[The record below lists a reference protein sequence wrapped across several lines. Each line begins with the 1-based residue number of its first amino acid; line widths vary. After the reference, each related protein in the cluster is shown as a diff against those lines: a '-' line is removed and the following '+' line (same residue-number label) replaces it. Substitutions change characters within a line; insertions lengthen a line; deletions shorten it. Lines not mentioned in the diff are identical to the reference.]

1 MFKSILPSRRVPS
14 TDFQMVTPPFDS
26 ILNGKENCPGP
37 SAPGESKPSRVE
49 KFKKRKGKEQVPGP
63 DSYMTAHA
71 FEKLLDELQVPD
83 NMREKLATMD
93 AGVKAA
99 FVKSSKDLAIMS
111 SKPTEPPMT
120 PRGLRKARSIESISS
135 PQPQKTMQS
144 KYNLS
149 KISDRP
155 KFLNTHN
162 RGVSFDAERQMLQFH
177 ERAPVPAPKPVKE
190 KRSKNAMA
198 PAKLQKLLSKAQA
211 THLDIEVAKK
221 LRLHLRNEPATWTQE
236 FIQEGGY
243 TTMLTRLHE
252 ILTVEWREEQHD
264 DQLLHELLRCFK
276 ALSTSAVGSAAL
288 RSCCPAPYTQIVT
301 VLYSDKRPGD
311 VATRHLMVELLLGL
325 FELYPT
331 SALPSTGNPLGGSPT
346 SPYGHNR
353 TRSVPW
359 ESGVNASPSFGLVV
373 LPPPHSSVCS
383 LVKSLMLTQAPRP
396 AEDDSVPVQPHF
408 FIEKIH
414 RPRIFKAYLEEMS
427 NLCRDFFWIY
437 CHPANKIWNL
447 DETDEEKAE
456 RPRAPSGMSGGVE
469 YEAMCY
475 MGTHFKYLNAYCR
488 AAEELHYPPQHPLSA
503 YQFHRDL
510 FASGMDRI
518 LMMARRSSQAFY
530 PILHLELAR
539 YVRWATRSGIEI
551 PWGVSRLMGEPPSLY
566 RLNKPVPAEED
577 ESVAPAP
584 PTPSKSNKGSTSV
597 PSSPT
602 KVGNGYVTERPSHA
616 APPGQGLR
624 RVTPMFGF

>member
-1 MFKSILPSRRVPS
+1 
-14 TDFQMVTPPFDS
+14 
-26 ILNGKENCPGP
+26 
-37 SAPGESKPSRVE
+37 
-49 KFKKRKGKEQVPGP
+49 
-63 DSYMTAHA
+63 
-71 FEKLLDELQVPD
+71 
-83 NMREKLATMD
+83 
-93 AGVKAA
+93 
-99 FVKSSKDLAIMS
+99 
-111 SKPTEPPMT
+111 
-120 PRGLRKARSIESISS
+120 
-135 PQPQKTMQS
+135 
-144 KYNLS
+144 
-149 KISDRP
+149 
-155 KFLNTHN
+155 
-162 RGVSFDAERQMLQFH
+162 
-177 ERAPVPAPKPVKE
+177 VKE
-190 KRSKNAMA
+190 KRSKNAIS
-198 PAKLQKLLSKAQA
+198 PAKLQKLISKAQA
-211 THLDIEVAKK
+211 TRLDIEVVKK
-221 LRLHLRNEPATWTQE
+221 LRLHLRNEPATWTEE

-252 ILTVEWREEQHD
+252 ILTVEWRDEQHD

-276 ALSTSAVGSAAL
+276 ALTTSSVGCAAL
-288 RSCCPAPYTQIVT
+288 RSCCPAPYSQIVT
-301 VLYSDKRPGD
+301 VLYSDKRPGE
-311 VATRHLMVELLLGL
+311 VATRHLMIEMLLGL

-331 SALPSTGNPLGGSPT
+331 SSLPSTGNPLGGSPT

-359 ESGVNASPSFGLVV
+359 ESGSTAPLSTGLIV

-383 LVKSLMLTQAPRP
+383 LVKSLMLTPAPRP

-414 RPRIFKAYLEEMS
+414 RPRIYKAYLEEMS

-437 CHPANKIWNL
+437 CHPTNKIWNL

-475 MGTHFKYLNAYCR
+475 MSTHFKFLNAYCR

-518 LMMARRSSQAFY
+518 IMMARRASNAYY

-539 YVRWATRSGIEI
+539 YVRWATRSGIEM
-551 PWGVSRLMGEPPSLY
+551 PWGISRLMGEPPILY
-566 RLNKPVPAEED
+566 LVKKPEPTIAKTERRPV
-577 ESVAPAP
+577 P
-584 PTPSKSNKGSTSV
+584 PTPGKTNKGSASV

-602 KVGNGYVTERPSHA
+602 KVGNGYVSERPGHA